1 MNMSITMQSQPLQFE
16 MTILSQEYI
25 PSKKKIEITEVNC
38 DHFSRVSR
46 LSVGNEVR
54 ESGCII
60 VKKIL
65 YVFFYTFF
73 VRLVITVLQSIF
85 F

>member
-1 MNMSITMQSQPLQFE
+1 MVGGVKKKREKS
-16 MTILSQEYI
+16 TILSQEYI

-38 DHFSRVSR
+38 DHLSRVSR

-54 ESGCII
+54 DSGCII
-60 VKKIL
+60 VKKI